1 MNLDPSSFLTSLV
14 ISSIGFVLL
23 SYGRKMSRPPHMIAG
38 ILLLVFPY
46 FIENVLI
53 MCAIA
58 ALILLVLWLAAR
70 FGW

>member
-1 MNLDPSSFLTSLV
+1 MNLDPSSFLASLL

-38 ILLLVFPY
+38 ITLLVFPY
-46 FIENVLI
+46 FIDQVI
-53 MCAIA
+53 VMSVIA
-58 ALILLVLWLAAR
+58 ALILGVLWLAAR